1 VLRAQGADG
10 NADCIIRR
18 GFGTWRVLGLRGR
31 WSGRRFPVIENRQRK
46 YRTDMKIVFHDVRAI
61 AHRVGNPP
69 ALDIGE

>member
-1 VLRAQGADG
+1 
-10 NADCIIRR
+10 
-18 GFGTWRVLGLRGR
+18 
-31 WSGRRFPVIENRQRK
+31 VIENRQRK